1 MKKIFAIVILVSII
15 LCVVMGAHAAKINK
29 NRYWVEAYCEQDGG
43 DLVFTFCGEEFAWT
57 LGAGDKIPTN
67 NIVLLLMDNN
77 GTVGMLEDDAIIS
90 YR

>member
-1 MKKIFAIVILVSII
+1 MKKFVAIVILVSVI
-15 LCVVMGAHAAKINK
+15 LCAVMGAHAAKVNK

-43 DLVFTFCGEEFAWT
+43 ELVFTFCGEEFVWT
-57 LGAGDKIPTN
+57 LGAGDKIPAD